1 MSIYWRCSLRV
12 YWLPIL
18 VLCFVQASG
27 ASQRCPAGAVL
38 VGVMSPIQATINA
51 MVSRALRTAARSLL
65 AATLCQDIE
74 LLLLILSLG

>member
-18 VLCFVQASG
+18 ALCFVQASG

-51 MVSRALRTAARSLL
+51 MVSEPYGSPLAARGD
-65 AATLCQDIE
+65 AVP
-74 LLLLILSLG
+74 GH